1 MKRITWAVLVLGAAL
16 GVTPVT
22 QLSAQGLF
30 ATLTGVVSDTSGAVV
45 PGATVKLTNEA
56 SGSVYV
62 TRTDGAGY
70 YTFAAVAVGNF
81 TYKLTVDK
89 KGFETFAA
97 PGLSILGGQKRNVNV
112 TLRLGSTTQTVQV
125 TGVLTSI
132 VPVDSGEQ
140 SETLTTH
147 QLENYIQI
155 GSDAAEYLKI
165 MPGFAIQNGT
175 NNKQNYDG
183 EIIGINANGNGSTSS
198 QSPLNNAFSYNGE
211 PSNTADIISD
221 GAHVADPGCDCDTP
235 VNPNSDFI
243 SEMKVST
250 TDFNAETEKGPV
262 VITTVTKAG
271 GRQFHGSAFFYA
283 RNYTLNA
290 NDAQFN
296 ATGTPRPQ
304 EDYYYPGFSFG
315 GPVIIPG
322 TSFNKNRDKL
332 FFFTGFEYFH
342 QTLDTGLLR
351 ATVPTPGIMNGD
363 FSTSSMEQ
371 LGDANSGYIT
381 ASGNPP
387 GVNCGIGSTY
397 TPCLNA
403 AALAK
408 FPGGQIPT
416 ADMSKNMLA
425 LMKLYPAPNAN
436 PSTTGGYNYVQ
447 SEIFGQPD
455 DQWDTRVD
463 YNISDN
469 TKMFVRYNLQRETQR
484 FPVGLWWTN
493 GSQVPYPTPIL
504 GENRSDSV
512 SASLTH
518 IFSPTM
524 TNEFVFGYTYIG
536 FPNVFSDPSKVNRT
550 SLGVNLTGLFK
561 NGVTQIPS
569 FGQFGGETAL
579 MFNPGGFEA
588 GGPSA
593 GLYADKWMPSLM
605 DNIAKVIG
613 THTLKAGFYWEWI
626 RNAQPANNNS
636 NGEILFQSSGNVNTT
651 GDAYA
656 DEVLGIADQYNET
669 SFNRLND
676 IAYNDDEGFA
686 QDDWKVT
693 RRLTFN
699 YGLRLTHFQPWYD
712 RLNDGYAIFNPA
724 LYMDKACTAPP
735 TFCGFNWH
743 KKDAAIPDS
752 GFPSRALFYQPRVG
766 AAYDLG
772 GNGKTVLRG
781 GWGRYYFHAG
791 QFTNG
796 LDATAGVESVTLNPT
811 VPLPVGTQPLI
822 VDPSPLF
829 PGVAGL
835 NTVPY
840 TAVASAPAAVDS
852 TDNKQPYTD
861 NWNFTIARQ
870 LPWSSLLEVAYV
882 GDRTRDIPSSGN
894 GGTAGFNTLNINLVP
909 KGALLSSKN
918 GGVDPNTLVADNF
931 RPYLGYS
938 DLYVVTSNAYSNYNS
953 LQASWTRT
961 AGRYSISLNYAYE
974 KAMGISGF
982 WDQFNLADNYG
993 VLPSNKTQ
1001 VFNAAY
1007 SIQLPN
1013 FVHGNRFAGGAV
1025 NGWQLSGITSLQS
1038 GANLSA
1044 IDGQNFGM
1052 SLNGATI
1059 PGTNFL
1065 ISNASILGTPDM
1077 QLNPIQTCN
1086 PRSGLGPHQFVNGS
1100 CFAYP
1105 TAVGENGPTV
1115 MPPIY
1120 GPAFFD
1126 SDLALFKSFKITESK
1141 TLQFRVD
1148 GYNFLNHPL
1157 WSFPGNE
1164 NLSLGFNPSTGKVS
1178 NPDFGVTPVKQGH
1191 RIIELALKFYF

>member
-1 MKRITWAVLVLGAAL
+1 MKRLISLLAFGLVLVVASGAR
-16 GVTPVT
+16 
-22 QLSAQGLF
+22 LSAQGLF
-30 ATLTGVVSDTSGAVV
+30 ATLTGIVSDPSGAVV
-45 PGATVKLTNEA
+45 AGATVTLVNEA
-56 SGSVYV
+56 SNSTSV
-62 TRTDGAGY
+62 TKTDGSGY
-70 YTFAAVAVGNF
+70 YTFAAILVGNYSF
-81 TYKLTVDK
+81 KLTVQRS
-89 KGFETFAA
+89 GFKMYEAT
-97 PGLSILGGQKRNVNV
+97 GLSLLGGQKRNLNI
-112 TLRLGSTTQTVQV
+112 TLQLGATTQTVQV
-125 TGVLTSI
+125 SGVLSSI

-140 SETLTTH
+140 SETLTTK
-147 QLENYIQI
+147 QLQNYIQI
-155 GSDAAEYLKI
+155 GSDAAEYLKV

-175 NNKQNYDG
+175 SNKQNYDG

-211 PSNTADIISD
+211 PSNTADIVSD

-250 TDFNAETEKGPV
+250 TDFSAEAEKGPV

-271 GRQFHGSAFFYA
+271 GNQFHGSAFFYA
-283 RNYTLNA
+283 RNYVLNA

-296 ATGTPRPQ
+296 ASGTPRPQ

-315 GPVIIPG
+315 GPVLIPG
-322 TSFNKNRDKL
+322 TSFNKKRDKL

-351 ATVPTPGIMNGD
+351 ATVPTTGILNGD
-363 FSTSSMEQ
+363 FSTSSLEQ
-371 LGDANSGYIT
+371 LGDANAGYIT
-381 ASGNPP
+381 ASGSPP
-387 GVNCGIGSTY
+387 GVDCGTSGSY

-403 AALAK
+403 NALK
-408 FPGGQIPT
+408 LFPGGQIPA

-463 YNISDN
+463 YDISDN
-469 TKMFVRYNLQRETQR
+469 TKLFVRYNLQRETQQ
-484 FPVGLWWTN
+484 FPVGLWWTQ

-504 GENRSDSV
+504 GENRSDSI

-524 TNEFVFGYTYIG
+524 TNEFVFGYSYIG

-550 SLGVNLTGLFK
+550 DLGVSLTGLFK

-569 FGQFGGETAL
+569 FGDSGGESAL
-579 MFNPGGFEA
+579 IFNPGGFED
-588 GGPSA
+588 GGVSA
-593 GLYADKWMPSLM
+593 GLYADKWMPSLS
-605 DNIAKVIG
+605 DNIAKVFG

-626 RNAQPANNNS
+626 RNAQPANDNT
-636 NGEILFQSSGNVNTT
+636 NGDITFQSSGNVNTT

-656 DEVLGIADQYNET
+656 DEVLGIADSYNES
-669 SFNRLND
+669 SFNRVND
-676 IAYNDDEGFA
+676 IAYNDYEGFG

-693 RRLTFN
+693 KQLTVN

-712 RLNDGYAIFNPA
+712 RLNDGYAIFVPSD
-724 LYMDKACTAPP
+724 YQGQACAAAP
-735 TFCGFNWH
+735 TYCGFEWH
-743 KKDAAIPDS
+743 KKDPSVPDS
-752 GFPSRALFYQPRVG
+752 GFPTRALFYQPRVG
-766 AAYDLG
+766 AAYDLR
-772 GNGKTVLRG
+772 GNGNTVLRG
-781 GWGRYYFHAG
+781 GWGRYYFHGG
-791 QFTNG
+791 QFTTG

-811 VPLPVGTQPLI
+811 VPLPNGATEPLI

-829 PGVAGL
+829 PGVPGL

-840 TAVASAPAAVDS
+840 TAVASAPSAVDS
-852 TDNKQPYTD
+852 TDDKQPYTD
-861 NWNFTIARQ
+861 NWNFTIARR

-882 GDRTRDIPSSGN
+882 GDRTRDIPSQGN
-894 GGTAGFNTLNINLVP
+894 GGTEGFNTENINLVP
-909 KGALLSSKN
+909 MGAMLSSKN
-918 GGVDPNTLVADNF
+918 NGADPNTLIADDF

-961 AGRYSISLNYAYE
+961 AGRYSINLNYVFE
-974 KAMGISGF
+974 KSMGIAGF

-993 VLPSNKTQ
+993 VLPSNRTQ

-1007 SIQLPN
+1007 SVQLPN
-1013 FVHGNRFAGGAV
+1013 FAHGNKFADGAV

-1038 GANLSA
+1038 GADLSA
-1044 IDGQNFGM
+1044 IEGQNFGM

-1059 PGTNFL
+1059 PGTDFL
-1065 ISNASILGTPDM
+1065 ISNESLLGTPDM
-1077 QLNPIQTCN
+1077 QLNPIEKCN
-1086 PRSGLGPHQFVNGS
+1086 PRSGLGAHQFVNGA
-1100 CFAYP
+1100 CFTYP

-1115 MPPIY
+1115 IPPIY
-1120 GPAFFD
+1120 GPAYFG
-1126 SDLALFKSFKITESK
+1126 SDLALFKTFNITESK

-1148 GYNFLNHPL
+1148 GYNFMNHPL
-1157 WSFPGNE
+1157 WSFPGQ
-1164 NLSLGFNPSTGKVS
+1164 NLSLGFTPSTGAIS
-1178 NPDFGVTPVKQGH
+1178 NPDFGVAPVKQGH
-1191 RIIELALKFYF
+1191 RIIELAVKFMF